1 MQYIKRLSRWTLA
14 IVLVSLASVAALGL
28 EADPTADFSFSIA
41 RYDRHT
47 DAYRLMSEKSVA
59 RVLQD
64 RLDVFPK
71 SLTPKLA
78 RHLLELC
85 KKHRFDP
92 ALILSQIRVESAFK
106 VKARS
111 SVGALG
117 LMQVMPDTA
126 EYISKRY
133 RLKYTGARSL
143 KDPFINLSIG
153 VTYLA
158 YLRSQYYNEQSP
170 YFLFAAYNMGPG
182 RLEQLRSIKG
192 KRFKGTKTKEYYE
205 AIRRGMPSL
214 RAYPGT
220 PATAVVSRQGA

>member
-1 MQYIKRLSRWTLA
+1 MMQYIKRLSRWTLA
-14 IVLVSLASVAALGL
+14 VVFVSLASVAALGL
-28 EADPTADFSFSIA
+28 EMDPTADFSFSMA
-41 RYDRHT
+41 RQAQGSLNSESYS
-47 DAYRLMSEKSVA
+47 LMSEKSVA

-71 SLTPKLA
+71 SQTQKLA

-92 ALILSQIRVESAFK
+92 ALILSLVRVESAFK

-126 EYISKRY
+126 EYISRKH

-158 YLRSQYYNEQSP
+158 YLREQYYQEQSP

-182 RLEQLRSIKG
+182 RLEQLRTQKG

-205 AIRRGMPSL
+205 AIRRGVPAL
-214 RAYPGT
+214 RSYPGT
-220 PATAVVSRQGA
+220 VVSKGA